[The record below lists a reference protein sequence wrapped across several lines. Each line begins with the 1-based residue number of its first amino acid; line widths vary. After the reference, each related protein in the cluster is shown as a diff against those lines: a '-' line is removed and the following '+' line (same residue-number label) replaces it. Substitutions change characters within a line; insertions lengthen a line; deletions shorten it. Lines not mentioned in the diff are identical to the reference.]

1 MQVQSDAPATRKR
14 GLFARVFGGLKAR
27 LMRIFGKD
35 EAPNIY
41 PFF

>member
-1 MQVQSDAPATRKR
+1 MQPQSTASDSPKPGFFSRI
-14 GLFARVFGGLKAR
+14 FGGLRAR
-27 LMRIFGKD
+27 WRRIFAKD

>member
-1 MQVQSDAPATRKR
+1 MQAQPNTVPAARPGFFTRI
-14 GLFARVFGGLKAR
+14 FGGLKAR
-27 LMRIFGKD
+27 LRRIFGKD